1 MIYLFAGFLVELI
14 WEFSSQILFFATPD
28 NIEMVIV
35 FAMDLIVFSL
45 FLIGAYQMGKDKTHF
60 KAAYI
65 LSIILIAVHC
75 VITVL
80 ELSPIDVLYSG
91 FTDLA
96 PVILSLILTYQ
107 LVKGFM
113 VHATEPSMKKLAQRL
128 MNYWKAGL
136 WLGSG
141 LVAVITVGLVTVIFS
156 LMWGGSLVIDDPTN
170 FNIMGEELL
179 TLLTTE
185 VIPATGVFLIVLLI
199 LGIGLLLAYV
209 IVRILFVVYFYQ
221 LKDVK
226 VTTETELP
234 SLPVVE

>member
-14 WEFSSQILFFATPD
+14 WEFSSSVVLFMIPTQIG
-28 NIEMVIV
+28 MVLA
-35 FAMDLIVFSL
+35 FAMELVVLSL
-45 FLIGAYQMGKDKTHF
+45 FLIGTYQLGKDKTHF

-65 LSIILIAVHC
+65 LSIILIAIHC

-80 ELSPIDVLYSG
+80 ELTPVDVLYG
-91 FTDLA
+91 GLTDLA

-113 VHATEPSMKKLAQRL
+113 VHATEPAMKKLAQRL
-128 MNYWKAGL
+128 MKYWKAGL

-141 LVAVITVGLVTVIFS
+141 LIMVITVGLVTVIFS

-170 FNIMGEELL
+170 FNIVGEEIL
-179 TLLTTE
+179 TLLATE
-185 VIPATGVFLIVLLI
+185 VIPTTGVFLIILSI

-226 VTTETELP
+226 VTAETEETPLT
-234 SLPVVE
+234 VVE